1 MTQPD
6 TRQKILTATLTLFL
20 DKGYDSVSI
29 ADIRAASGA
38 TTGSIYHFFGSKAGI
53 ALALWDDAIAGWN
66 SSGVADGEDEKP
78 RDMIMASVAGLLR
91 WGRDHPHHFRVYD
104 ELVWRAA
111 RSPEFA
117 EIRKRIED
125 GQAESAKL
133 YARWVSENV
142 VRDLPFPLARSL
154 MLGPALEALRSG
166 VALNDETITLMARNA
181 WQAVRAPKRG

>member
-1 MTQPD
+1 MGQGPP
-6 TRQKILTATLTLFL
+6 
-20 DKGYDSVSI
+20 
-29 ADIRAASGA
+29 ASFPCLRR
-38 TTGSIYHFFGSKAGI
+38 TG
-53 ALALWDDAIAGWN
+53 LAC
-66 SSGVADGEDEKP
+66 
-78 RDMIMASVAGLLR
+78 R
-91 WGRDHPHHFRVYD
+91 
-104 ELVWRAA
+104 